1 MKIGFAIS
9 VVMKTLAIALF
20 LNCTSALAADIV
32 FMRGSPERLA
42 GHGGVIP
49 DNWLPRIVIDGPI
62 SPGDDKRFST
72 VLNEARGKNTD
83 WERYRTL
90 LLNSEGGDVATAMS
104 IGRIVRQA
112 QIVTAV
118 HERSVCA
125 SACILILSGG
135 VWRYAR
141 DETRLGLH
149 RPYFVD
155 PRHAT
160 SQGYQSFQQA
170 YDNVIEAHRRYFAEM
185 KIGVGLLER
194 MIQIPSNQI
203 QWVTVAEATR
213 LNLLGEDAAYAEWKR
228 AKRIA
233 TEGAACVDWEDN
245 RYWPCITKFGF
256 EASSQCA
263 ATTYKPPQ
271 CK

>member
-1 MKIGFAIS
+1 MK
-9 VVMKTLAIALF
+9 MLAIAFL
-20 LNCTSALAADIV
+20 LNCTSTLAADVV
-32 FMRGSPERLA
+32 FMRGSPERLS
-42 GHGGVIP
+42 GHVGAIP

-62 SPGDDKRFST
+62 SPGDDKRFAA
-72 VLNEARGKNTD
+72 VLSEARGKNTD

-104 IGRIVRQA
+104 IGRLVRQA
-112 QIVTAV
+112 QIVTAL

-155 PRHAT
+155 PQQAT

-185 KIGVGLLER
+185 KIGAGLLEK

-203 QWVTVAEATR
+203 QWISVAEGSR

-233 TEGAACVDWEDN
+233 TEGALVWTGKTIATGRASPGLGLRPVPGVLRRPISRHSAN
-245 RYWPCITKFGF
+245 RPAPNRFH
-256 EASSQCA
+256 
-263 ATTYKPPQ
+263 PL
-271 CK
+271 